1 MNILETRVLELIGED
16 VSSPDVF
23 TDDASGMKQIRDS
36 LNSGIEDVCL
46 VTGSFERSFH
56 IPLKANM
63 MFYQITSNRD
73 VFAWPKS
80 VWLVDQKRRLDQTD
94 LYWLLNYNPRFL
106 SDTANPIRYFIV
118 GDNKIGVHPTPSS
131 SVDMLEINAVVIPD
145 RYTEDT
151 DRIKLRNNFQWGV
164 VHYAVSEYYAS
175 RGDAN
180 SASGHFS
187 KFLYYL
193 GIQEIYPASHE
204 RQREYSTD
212 KK

>member
-23 TDDASGMKQIRDS
+23 TDDASGMAQIRDS
-36 LNSGIEDVCL
+36 LNAGIEDICL
-46 VTGSFERSFH
+46 ATGGRERKFY
-56 IPLKANM
+56 IPLEEDM

-73 VFAWPKS
+73 IFAWPKS

-94 LYWLLNYNPRFL
+94 LYWLLSYNPRFL
-106 SDTANPIRYFIV
+106 SDTANPVRYYVV
-118 GDNKIGVHPTPSS
+118 GDDKIGVHPTPSAS
-131 SVDMLEINAVVIPD
+131 SDMLEINAVVVPS
-145 RYTEDT
+145 RYTTDT
-151 DRIKLRNNFQWGV
+151 DRVKLRDEFQWAT

-175 RGDAN
+175 RGDAR
-180 SASGHFS
+180 SASEHFS

-193 GIQEIYPASHE
+193 GIEEIYPDSHE
-204 RQREYSTD
+204 RQREYSTN